1 MKKHIQR
8 NYFLV
13 GVLFGFMF
21 PIMAITLELILKKQS
36 LTLTSIVWIHNEN
49 KLLYMIDT
57 APLFLGLFALIG
69 GISKA
74 KAMLLLDENQKLL
87 SDMAVSK
94 QDVVKVTEDQAS
106 LLHKLSIYSSEL
118 LSNFRRTQNTTVA
131 IQEKDQ
137 QIKRYNVEIASAMQ
151 NLTNQVTNVD
161 HAIEKSMADLNT
173 LNTKYDGTLKFMNTN
188 NQTLEKLASGLEN
201 AITSN
206 EKLFAV
212 SYEINQ
218 ELTSIFQISSQIQLL
233 ALNASIEAS
242 RAGEHGKGFE
252 VVASEIRKLSI
263 NTETILDKIQ
273 QVQNEL
279 SLEINANSEQ
289 NKVLSR
295 DLETTLAFSKQ
306 NSEQLTSILTLIHE
320 ITNKV
325 TQVSTE
331 SNLQNEI
338 YKNVVHFTN
347 ELRTQ
352 SDVLSSQLQ
361 NIFEQLEEDTTIVE
375 TLTKQNRI

>member
-1 MKKHIQR
+1 MKNHIQR

-13 GVLFGFMF
+13 GVLFGLMF
-21 PIMAITLELILKKQS
+21 PIMAITLELILKKQTLS
-36 LTLTSIVWIHNEN
+36 LTSLVWIHNEN

-69 GISKA
+69 GVSKA
-74 KAMLLLDENQKLL
+74 KAMVLLEENQKLL
-87 SDMAVSK
+87 SDMAISK

-106 LLHKLSIYSSEL
+106 LLNKLSLRSSEL
-118 LSNFRRTQNTTVA
+118 LTNFRRTQNTTVA

-137 QIKRYNVEIASAMQ
+137 QIKGYNVDIANAM
-151 NLTNQVTNVD
+151 LSLSNQVGNVN
-161 HAIEKSMADLNT
+161 HAIQTSMDDLDT

-188 NQTLEKLASGLEN
+188 NQTLEKLASGLQN
-201 AITSN
+201 AIESN
-206 EKLFAV
+206 EKLFTV
-212 SYEINQ
+212 SSEINQ
-218 ELTSIFQISSQIQLL
+218 ELSSIFQISSQIQLL

-273 QVQNEL
+273 KVQNEL
-279 SLEINANSEQ
+279 SFEINANSEQ
-289 NKVLSR
+289 NKALSR
-295 DLETTLAFSKQ
+295 DLEVTLSFSKQ
-306 NSEQLTSILTLIHE
+306 NADQLTSILDLIHQ
-320 ITNKV
+320 ITSKV
-325 TQVSTE
+325 SQVSKE
-331 SNLQNEI
+331 STLQNEI
-338 YKNVVHFTN
+338 YKKVVDFTD

-375 TLTKQNRI
+375 TLTKQSRI

>member
-1 MKKHIQR
+1 MKNHIQR

-13 GVLFGFMF
+13 GVLFGLMF
-21 PIMAITLELILKKQS
+21 PIMAITLELILKKQALS
-36 LTLTSIVWIHNEN
+36 LTSLAWIHNEN

-69 GISKA
+69 GVSKA
-74 KAMLLLDENQKLL
+74 KAMVLLEENQKLL
-87 SDMAVSK
+87 SDMAISK

-106 LLHKLSIYSSEL
+106 LLNKLSLRSSEL
-118 LSNFRRTQNTTVA
+118 LTNFRHTQNTTVA

-137 QIKRYNVEIASAMQ
+137 QIKGYNVDIANAM
-151 NLTNQVTNVD
+151 LSLSNQVGNVN
-161 HAIEKSMADLNT
+161 HAIQTSMDDLDT

-188 NQTLEKLASGLEN
+188 NQTLEKLASGLQN
-201 AITSN
+201 AIESN
-206 EKLFAV
+206 EKLFTV
-212 SYEINQ
+212 SSEINQ
-218 ELTSIFQISSQIQLL
+218 ELSSIFQISSQIQLL

-273 QVQNEL
+273 KVQNEL
-279 SLEINANSEQ
+279 SFEINANSEQ
-289 NKVLSR
+289 NKALSR
-295 DLETTLAFSKQ
+295 DLEVTLSFSKQ
-306 NSEQLTSILTLIHE
+306 NADHLTSILDLIHQ
-320 ITNKV
+320 ITSKV
-325 TQVSTE
+325 SQVSKE
-331 SNLQNEI
+331 STLQNEI
-338 YKNVVHFTN
+338 YKQVVDFTD

-375 TLTKQNRI
+375 TLTKQSRI